1 MKDYVLI
8 TGGSSGLGLEL
19 VREALARGVHD
30 CSLSKDPKK
39 IEAMRAEF
47 PERFTAFA
55 GDLTD
60 PEHVEAS
67 VKALCED
74 GRIRML
80 INSAE
85 RGVFRSPA
93 EYTPEDLEVSLQG
106 LRAMA
111 LTTAAVLRCTGE
123 QDLTVVN
130 ILSSAARKGKP
141 KEALY
146 CAAKWGE
153 RGYTEALK
161 AAYAG
166 TSVRVIATYPS
177 GMNTAFWN
185 TSRDYVSVEKAET
198 FLDPADV
205 ARQILDNAL
214 LPDGEYT
221 DEQIILR
228 T

>member
-1 MKDYVLI
+1 MKEYVLI

-19 VREALARGVHD
+19 VREALARGFDV
-30 CSLSKDPKK
+30 CNMSRDPRK
-39 IEAMRAEF
+39 IEAMRAAF

-60 PEHVEAS
+60 PDHVAAS
-67 VKALCED
+67 VKALSEQ

-80 INSAE
+80 INCAE

-106 LRAMA
+106 LRGMA

-123 QDLTVVN
+123 RDLTVVN
-130 ILSSAARKGKP
+130 VLSSAARKGKP

-166 TSVRVIATYPS
+166 TSVRIIATYPS
-177 GMNTAFWN
+177 GMNTPFWD
-185 TSRDYVSVEKAET
+185 TSRDYVSAEKAET

-205 ARQILDNAL
+205 ARQILGNAL